1 MKIKMRNFGMMLMA
15 VVAFTFAF
23 STTTLA
29 NNGEKTPNSSTI
41 ELKFIGHYENQPVFQ
56 LNLNNIE
63 EDEFS
68 ITFRDEYGNVLYS
81 GKVKGSHISKKFML
95 NTEEIGDN
103 VLSVEVKAKKN
114 DKSEVY
120 KINRNRSYVEET
132 VVNKVK

>member
-1 MKIKMRNFGMMLMA
+1 MTIKMRNYGMMLMA
-15 VVAFTFAF
+15 VLAFTLTF

-29 NNGEKTPNSSTI
+29 NGEKNPKSSSI

-68 ITFRDEYGNVLYS
+68 ITFRDDYGNVLYS
-81 GKVKGSHISKKFML
+81 GKVKGSNISKKFML

-114 DKSEVY
+114 DKAEVY
-120 KINRNRSYVEET
+120 QINRSRSYTEET

>member
-15 VVAFTFAF
+15 VVALTLAF

-29 NNGEKTPNSSTI
+29 NGEKDPKSSTI
-41 ELKFIGHYENQPVFQ
+41 ELKFIGHYENQPVFL
-56 LNLNNIE
+56 LNLNNAE

-68 ITFRDEYGNVLYS
+68 ITFRDDYGNVLYS
-81 GKVKGSHISKKFML
+81 GKVKGSNISKKFML

-114 DKSEVY
+114 DKAEIY
-120 KINRNRSYVEET
+120 QINRNRSYVDET

>member
-15 VVAFTFAF
+15 VIALTLAF

-29 NNGEKTPNSSTI
+29 NGEKNPKSSTI
-41 ELKFIGHYENQPVFQ
+41 ELKFIGHYENQPVFL
-56 LNLNNIE
+56 LNLNNVE

-68 ITFRDEYGNVLYS
+68 ITFRDDYGNVLYT
-81 GKVKGSHISKKFML
+81 GKVKGSNISKKFML

-114 DKSEVY
+114 DKAEIY
-120 KINRNRSYVEET
+120 QINRNRSYVDET

>member
-1 MKIKMRNFGMMLMA
+1 MKIKMRNYGMMLMA
-15 VVAFTFAF
+15 VLAFTLAF

-29 NNGEKTPNSSTI
+29 NGEKNPKSSTI

-68 ITFRDEYGNVLYS
+68 ITFRDDYGNVLYS
-81 GKVKGSHISKKFML
+81 GKVKGSNISKKFML

-114 DKSEVY
+114 DKAEVY
-120 KINRNRSYVEET
+120 QINRNRSYVEET

>member
-15 VVAFTFAF
+15 VIALTLAF

-29 NNGEKTPNSSTI
+29 NGEKDPKSSTI
-41 ELKFIGHYENQPVFQ
+41 ELKFIGHYENQPVFL
-56 LNLNNIE
+56 LNLNNAE

-68 ITFRDEYGNVLYS
+68 ITFRDDYGNVLYS
-81 GKVKGSHISKKFML
+81 GKVKGSNISKKFML

-114 DKSEVY
+114 DKAEIY
-120 KINRNRSYVEET
+120 QINRNRSYVDET

>member
-1 MKIKMRNFGMMLMA
+1 MKNKMRNFGMMLMA
-15 VVAFTFAF
+15 VVALTFAF

-29 NNGEKTPNSSTI
+29 NGEKTPKSSSI

-56 LNLNNIE
+56 LDLNNTE

-68 ITFRDEYGNVLYS
+68 ITFRDDFGNVLYS
-81 GKVKGSHISKKFML
+81 GKVKGSNISKKFML

-114 DKSEVY
+114 DKAEVY

>member
-1 MKIKMRNFGMMLMA
+1 MKSKMKNFGMMLMA
-15 VVAFTFAF
+15 VIAFTVTF
-23 STTTLA
+23 SNTTLA
-29 NNGEKTPNSSTI
+29 NGEKNPKSSSI

-68 ITFRDEYGNVLYS
+68 ITFRDDYGNVLYS
-81 GKVKGSHISKKFML
+81 GKVKGSNISKKFML

-114 DKSEVY
+114 DKAEVY
-120 KINRNRSYVEET
+120 QINRNRSYVEET

>member
-1 MKIKMRNFGMMLMA
+1 MKSMKNYGMMLLA
-15 VVAFTFAF
+15 LVAFTLAF

-29 NNGEKTPNSSTI
+29 NGEKNPKSSTI

-56 LNLNNIE
+56 LDLNNVE

-68 ITFRDEYGNVLYS
+68 ITFRDDYGNVLYS
-81 GKVKGSHISKKFML
+81 GKVKGSNISKKFML

-120 KINRNRSYVEET
+120 KINRSRSYVEET
-132 VVNKVK
+132 VVNRVK

>member
-1 MKIKMRNFGMMLMA
+1 MKIKMKNFGMMLMA
-15 VVAFTFAF
+15 VVALTLAF

-29 NNGEKTPNSSTI
+29 NGEKNPKSSSI

-56 LNLNNIE
+56 LNLNNTE

-68 ITFRDEYGNVLYS
+68 ITFRDDYGNVLYT
-81 GKVKGSHISKKFML
+81 GKVKGSNISKKFML

-103 VLSVEVKAKKN
+103 VLNVEVKAKKN
-114 DKSEVY
+114 DKAEVY
-120 KINRNRSYVEET
+120 QINRNRSYVDET

>member
-1 MKIKMRNFGMMLMA
+1 MKIKMKNFGMMLMA
-15 VVAFTFAF
+15 VVALTLTF

-29 NNGEKTPNSSTI
+29 NGEKTPKSSSI

-56 LNLNNIE
+56 LNLNNTE

-68 ITFRDEYGNVLYS
+68 ITFRDDYGNVLYS
-81 GKVKGSHISKKFML
+81 GKVKGSNISKKFML

-114 DKSEVY
+114 DKAEIY
-120 KINRNRSYVEET
+120 QINRNRSYVEET

>member
-15 VVAFTFAF
+15 VVALTLAF

-29 NNGEKTPNSSTI
+29 NGEKNPKNSTI
-41 ELKFIGHYENQPVFQ
+41 ELKFIGHYENQPVFL
-56 LNLNNIE
+56 LNLNNAE

-68 ITFRDEYGNVLYS
+68 ITFRDDYVNVLYS
-81 GKVKGSHISKKFML
+81 GKVKGSNISKKFML

-103 VLSVEVKAKKN
+103 VLNVEVKAKKN
-114 DKSEVY
+114 DKAEIY
-120 KINRNRSYVEET
+120 QINRNRSYVDET

>member
-1 MKIKMRNFGMMLMA
+1 MNNKLRNFGMMMMA
-15 VVAFTFAF
+15 VIAFTFAF

-29 NNGEKTPNSSTI
+29 NGEKNPKSSSI

-56 LNLNNIE
+56 LSLNNTE

-68 ITFRDEYGNVLYS
+68 ITFRDDYGNVLYS
-81 GKVKGSHISKKFML
+81 GKVKGSNISKKFML
-95 NTEEIGDN
+95 NIEEIGDN
-103 VLSVEVKAKKN
+103 VLSVEVKGKKS

-120 KINRNRSYVEET
+120 QINRNRSYVEET